1 MIVNVCTNGH
11 VIHITDTAQGYN
23 VSAVDQLSSS
33 DIEVKKGELNKAI
46 YSILNLLEKDIQ

>member
-11 VIHITDTAQGYN
+11 VVHITDTAQGYN
-23 VSAVDQLSSS
+23 VSAVDQQSFS
-33 DIEVKKGELNKAI
+33 DMEVKKGELNKVI